1 MSLFLAEQSWPF
13 AVALIV
19 MAGLAVLEGA
29 SLLVGGSGL
38 SGLVDHAF
46 SLDADADTDLHL
58 DTGIHG
64 PGGLLG
70 WLHLGRV
77 PLLMLLILFLTAF
90 GIGGFLIQMLARSLF
105 GSFLPAGLASIGAFL
120 AAIPAVRVGGFVL
133 AKVLPKDE
141 TSSVSL
147 DALIGRIGVIVIGR
161 ARTGVAAQARVRD
174 EHGRSHYVMVE
185 PDQEDSVFEAG
196 TEILLVKR
204 LGAKFQAIRNP
215 HTGLMQP

>member
-19 MAGLAVLEGA
+19 MVALAVLEGA
-29 SLLVGGSGL
+29 SLLIGGSGL

-46 SLDADADTDLHL
+46 DLDADANL
-58 DTGIHG
+58 DAGIHG

-90 GIGGFLIQMLARSLF
+90 GIAGLLIQILARGVF
-105 GSFLPAGLASIGAFL
+105 GGFLPAGLASVGAFL
-120 AAIPAVRVGGFVL
+120 AAVPAVRVGGFVL
-133 AKVLPKDE
+133 EKVLPKDE
-141 TSSVSL
+141 SSSVSL

-161 ARTGVAAQARVRD
+161 ARAGVAAEARVRD

-204 LGAKFQAIRNP
+204 LGAKYRAIRNP